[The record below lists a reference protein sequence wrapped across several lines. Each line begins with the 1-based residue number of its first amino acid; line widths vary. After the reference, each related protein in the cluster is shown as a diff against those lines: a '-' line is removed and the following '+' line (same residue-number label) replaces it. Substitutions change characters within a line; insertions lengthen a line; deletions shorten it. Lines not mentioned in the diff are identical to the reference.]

1 MQSQQERLMGELAT
15 DIAEL
20 ADDLPSWMDD
30 PPEADLQ
37 TFTALQDH
45 HFDQFIKLFC
55 NLFYL
60 LISSTGGQGQTREC
74 FIVGVPGHR
83 RKSAP
88 PRPEYP

>member
-37 TFTALQDH
+37 TFTALQDAAEA
-45 HFDQFIKLFC
+45 LWA
-55 NLFYL
+55 LW
-60 LISSTGGQGQTREC
+60 RE
-74 FIVGVPGHR
+74 VQVE
-83 RKSAP
+83 KDLAA
-88 PRPEYP
+88 